1 MKACTG
7 YDGVLLHNSNFQHSC
22 LWEWTFGKYTRPG
35 YQERDIS
42 VYFIYCSV
50 RMNLRAKPMDLEFSA
65 LAWHWIN

>member
-1 MKACTG
+1 MGYYCTTPIFSIPAFENG
-7 YDGVLLHNSNFQHSC
+7 RLGNILGQ
-22 LWEWTFGKYTRPG
+22 
-35 YQERDIS
+35 DIKEDVS